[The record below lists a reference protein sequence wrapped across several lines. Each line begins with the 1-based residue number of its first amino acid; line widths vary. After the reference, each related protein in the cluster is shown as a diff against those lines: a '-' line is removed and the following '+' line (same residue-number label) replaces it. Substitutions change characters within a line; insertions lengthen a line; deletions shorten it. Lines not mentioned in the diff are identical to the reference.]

1 VTRVVVTGS
10 NRGIGLALCE
20 AYSERGDEV
29 LALCRRS
36 TPELDALPV
45 TVVEGIDLARDECMA
60 RLAELPGGRIDVVV
74 CNAGVCEPSATFAEL
89 DLATVENE
97 LQVNA
102 LGSVRVV
109 KALLSRLGEGS
120 KIALIGSNGGLLET
134 PLAGNYGYR
143 MSKAAQAMFGIA
155 LADEVSPLGIAV
167 VVLAPGATWTDL
179 LQDSMAVGGFKADRS
194 QCAEP
199 IEAARGLQ
207 ERIDE
212 LRLETTGRWLQ
223 RTGEVL
229 FAR

>member
-1 VTRVVVTGS
+1 MRVVVTGS

-45 TVVEGIDLARDECMA
+45 TVVEGIDLSRDACMA
-60 RLAELPGGRIDVVV
+60 KLADLPGDTIDVVV
-74 CNAGVCEPSATFAEL
+74 CNAGVCEPSATFTEL
-89 DLATVENE
+89 DSATVEHE
-97 LQVNA
+97 FQVNA

-109 KALLSRLGEGS
+109 KALLPQLREGS
-120 KIALIGSNGGLLET
+120 KIALIGSNAGLLET

-143 MSKAAQAMFGIA
+143 MSKAAQAMFGVG
-155 LADEVSPLGIAV
+155 LADELRPRGIAV

-179 LQDSMAVGGFKADRS
+179 LQDSMAVGAFKTDRS
-194 QCAEP
+194 MCAEP
-199 IEAARGLQ
+199 IEAARGLL

-212 LRLETTGRWLQ
+212 LSLETTGRWLQ
-223 RTGEVL
+223 RTGEIL